1 MSNQQDR
8 MAHHIVQHAA
18 ALQIAAPEPRLVG
31 AAVLFGGSRK
41 IGTSRQRSTSIPE
54 DLTTDINRRREDLI
68 FEIPMAQVDASGQIQ
83 NPFRLGNVSG
93 KRFLASQALE

>member
-18 ALQIAAPEPRLVG
+18 ALQIAAPEPLLVG

-41 IGTSRQRSTSIPE
+41 IGTSRQRSTSIPD
-54 DLTTDINRRREDLI
+54 DLATDINRRREELI
-68 FEIPMAQVDASGQIQ
+68 FEIPMAQVDASSQIQ

-93 KRFLASQALE
+93 KGFLASQALE